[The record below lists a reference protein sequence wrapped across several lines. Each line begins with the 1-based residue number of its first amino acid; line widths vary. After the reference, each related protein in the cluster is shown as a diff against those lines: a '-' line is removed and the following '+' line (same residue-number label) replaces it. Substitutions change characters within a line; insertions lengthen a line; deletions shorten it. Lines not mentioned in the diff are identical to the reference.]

1 MTVFIRNRNYT
12 AAISAYTS
20 KLLETTN
27 CPTTLTNRAFAY
39 FHLQKYPEAICDCQ
53 QALEINKCYTKAWWR
68 LGRCYEMTNQWELAW
83 KTYIRIYKCK
93 ESQEKLIILR
103 PLIMGPHFTKL
114 EQLVNI
120 STPSFCVSNME
131 KARGLIACKPIRDKS
146 NILSI
151 PIQNLITKTS
161 GRKTPWGNAFQPFEK
176 ETKDSFLVYLVFAL
190 TQRLIQTPNDPYM
203 LTMPNNTSSMPFF
216 WSEEQLSRLGLS
228 FIREQIIER
237 KQNFV
242 TIYEILQQ
250 HVSEFAALIP
260 QQKFLYLISLTST
273 RNFTVLINHVKEQL
287 MVPFADMINHRSC
300 PNTHWFYNN
309 EIDAFQL
316 DATQDIEMG
325 EMMYDSYGNR
335 DNAFFMSVYGFS
347 IPMNKFDRV
356 RIMPS
361 LFLHRDGNIT
371 NKQFTKYRTHF
382 KGTPQEVE
390 RHLLTYIFDKIK
402 SLSYPSSLKEDE
414 EWLKTHT
421 DYTPEYFIRVALVS
435 EKHILKEWTNII
447 EECLGNPT
455 KRQRK
460 KWKSGKNERLY
471 LKTIWSR
478 FKVNLS

>member
-1 MTVFIRNRNYT
+1 MTVFIRNGNYI
-12 AAISAYTS
+12 AAVSVYTS
-20 KLLETTN
+20 KLLETPH
-27 CPTTLTNRAFAY
+27 CPITLTNRAFAY
-39 FHLQKYPEAICDCQ
+39 FHLQKYSEAICDCQ
-53 QALEINKCYTKAWWR
+53 KALKINNFYTKAWWR
-68 LGRCYEMTNQWELAW
+68 LGRCYEITNRWELAW
-83 KTYIRIYKCK
+83 KTYIRIYKCN
-93 ESQEKLIILR
+93 ESREKILLLR

-131 KARGLIACKPIRDKS
+131 KARGLIACTPIRERG

-151 PIQNLITKTS
+151 PQQKLITKTS
-161 GRKTPWGNAFQPFEK
+161 GFKTTWGNTFQPFEK
-176 ETKDSFLVYLVFAL
+176 QIKDSFLVYLVFAL

-203 LTMPNNTSSMPFF
+203 LTMPNNTSNMPFF
-216 WSEEQLSRLGLS
+216 WTKEQMSLLGLS
-228 FIREQIIER
+228 FIREQMVER
-237 KQNFV
+237 KQNFLN
-242 TIYEILQQ
+242 IYEILQQ
-250 HVSEFAALIP
+250 HVPEFALLIP
-260 QQKFLYLISLTST
+260 QKKFLYLISLTST
-273 RNFTVLINHVKEQL
+273 RNFTVLINNVKEQL
-287 MVPFADMINHRSC
+287 MVPFADMINHHAN
-300 PNTHWFYNN
+300 PNTHWYYNDETN
-309 EIDAFQL
+309 TFHL

-371 NKQFTKYRTHF
+371 NKQFDKYRTHF

-390 RHLLTYIFDKIK
+390 RHLLTYIYDRILE
-402 SLSYPSSLKEDE
+402 LSYPSSLKEDE

-421 DYTPEYFIRVALVS
+421 EYTPEYFIHVALVS
-435 EKHILKEWTNII
+435 EKHILKEWINLI

-460 KWKSGKNERLY
+460 KWKSGKNERSY
-471 LKTIWSR
+471 LKTVWSK
-478 FKVNLS
+478 FK